1 MSDIK
6 REYPS
11 IPSEAFAQSV
21 EGAYYKRQFKF
32 LYENGRI
39 GDLPSNDH
47 LPVMTFWDLGV
58 SDSMVIWFIRK
69 LSDTSY
75 QVIDYYENSGEVMRH
90 YFKVLKDRG
99 YQYSEHYAPHD
110 IQTAHL

>member
-1 MSDIK
+1 MK

-21 EGAYYKRQFKF
+21 EGAYYKNQFKF
-32 LYENGRI
+32 LYANKRI
-39 GDLPSNDH
+39 GSLPSNDH

-69 LSDTSY
+69 LSDTCY
-75 QVIDYYENSGEVMRH
+75 QVIDYYENSGEGMRH
-90 YFKVLKDRG
+90 YFKVLKEKAT
-99 YQYSEHYAPHD
+99 S
-110 IQTAHL
+110 TASIMLHTTSKPFSYE